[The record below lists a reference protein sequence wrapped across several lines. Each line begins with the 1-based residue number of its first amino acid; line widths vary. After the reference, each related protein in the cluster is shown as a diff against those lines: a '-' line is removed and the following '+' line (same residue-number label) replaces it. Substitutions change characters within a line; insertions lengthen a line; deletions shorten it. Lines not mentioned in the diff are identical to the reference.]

1 MGSYYANVLWQV
13 LNSRCNF
20 IVPDLS
26 WGRIPPNQSVT
37 VISCLWSWGF
47 ELMTYSSLVQHSLF
61 WISNTEV
68 LIGFGFI
75 LCVHVP
81 SAFRRYVFIRL
92 WEETD
97 SRRSSIILISQWE
110 IVQIMAAGL
119 PSYRSSK
126 KKIMESENGESLI
139 LLCLTGSWCRVF
151 CPTLLEITCGVVY
164 IDAFQWQSF
173 VLVIVVEMM
182 NGHKHRCSSSGRDQ
196 SVFVFSR
203 MSHFPFVSVS

>member
-26 WGRIPPNQSVT
+26 WGRILNTPDQLVT

-61 WISNTEV
+61 WISNTGV
-68 LIGFGFI
+68 LIGCWFI

-81 SAFRRYVFIRL
+81 SVFRRYVFIRL

-97 SRRSSIILISQWE
+97 PRRSSIILISQWE

-119 PSYRSSK
+119 PSYRSHKLARDCIQRRALSVMDILFLK
-126 KKIMESENGESLI
+126 WPLI
-139 LLCLTGSWCRVF
+139 S
-151 CPTLLEITCGVVY
+151 
-164 IDAFQWQSF
+164 
-173 VLVIVVEMM
+173 
-182 NGHKHRCSSSGRDQ
+182 
-196 SVFVFSR
+196 
-203 MSHFPFVSVS
+203 